1 MGRKEGMYYAYYG
14 GLWTTTEIYIFVFY
28 ILLKYSI

>member
-1 MGRKEGMYYAYYG
+1 MGRKEGIYYAYY